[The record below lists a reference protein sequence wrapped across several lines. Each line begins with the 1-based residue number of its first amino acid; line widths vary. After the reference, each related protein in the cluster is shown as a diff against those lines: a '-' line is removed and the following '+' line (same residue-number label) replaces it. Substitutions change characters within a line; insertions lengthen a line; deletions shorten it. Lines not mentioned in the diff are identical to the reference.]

1 MFVSHS
7 RITAKKFAIVH
18 GARLVRK
25 DAEFCRQLR
34 KESKSALCRL
44 PQCSLRCQIP
54 PAGVS
59 PGVRQEAQAQ
69 PIRGRVLS
77 AASGRESH
85 YTALPQACPPQS
97 VSSPFFLLLPPGF
110 WRPPPTTH
118 QQPISSLGGPSLT
131 FCTFLSAPRLSRLH
145 PPMTL
150 RVFFCLFFP
159 VSPVS
164 LALARIIPSFLL
176 SEHPNFTR

>member
-1 MFVSHS
+1 MPWGSHPQPKTAATDAACWGTQHHRVFVSHW

-25 DAEFCRQLR
+25 DAEFCRQPR

-44 PQCSLRCQIP
+44 SQCSLRCQIP

-69 PIRGRVLS
+69 PSRGRVLS
-77 AASGRESH
+77 TAGGRGSH

-97 VSSPFFLLLPPGF
+97 VSSPFFSFSRLFSAG
-110 WRPPPTTH
+110 RHPPPT
-118 QQPISSLGGPSLT
+118 SSLSL
-131 FCTFLSAPRLSRLH
+131 H
-145 PPMTL
+145 
-150 RVFFCLFFP
+150 
-159 VSPVS
+159 
-164 LALARIIPSFLL
+164 
-176 SEHPNFTR
+176 